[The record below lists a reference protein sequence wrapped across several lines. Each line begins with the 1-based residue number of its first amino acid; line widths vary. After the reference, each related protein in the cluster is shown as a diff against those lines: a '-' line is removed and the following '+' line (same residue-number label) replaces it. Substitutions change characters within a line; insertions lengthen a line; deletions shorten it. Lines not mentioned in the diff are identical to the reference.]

1 MPNTTKL
8 GLPLLTAS
16 QSQKH
21 VTHNEAINKLDI
33 LVQLNVLDR
42 DLTAPPGSPVDGACY
57 IVGSGATGAWATKDL
72 NVAAYQG
79 GAWSFFAP
87 DEGWMAWVV
96 DEDMA
101 VIWTGAAWQTL
112 SAAIGA
118 LDVLSLNN
126 GTVTLLGINGATAD
140 TTNRLSMNALGALF
154 NHAGAGFNMTLNKA
168 ATGDTLS
175 QTWQTGFSTRA
186 ILGLIANNDFAIRT
200 SANGSTFFNA
210 LTFTAGSGRA
220 TFAESLLAGNGSATV
235 PAFTFASDTNTGIY
249 SIGADQLGI
258 SVGGT
263 LRLTVST
270 TAITVASSVTALNA
284 TSTNISA
291 LYLGL
296 GGATADATNRLS
308 INTPAVL
315 LNHAGTS
322 IDMTFNK
329 NAAGNDASLSFKTG
343 FSSRALVGLLGSDD
357 FTIKVSPDGSAF
369 FDAMVVDE
377 ATGTARF
384 PNTKPQ
390 IDEFNTAGTF
400 TWTKPAWANRF
411 VVLLVGGGGGGGGGA
426 SGNNTAVRAGGGG
439 GGAGAV
445 SVWEFSAD
453 EYASTCT
460 VIVGAG
466 GTAGASAT
474 TANGGTGGT
483 GGTSEFRLNG
493 SATANRALTAS
504 GGTGGKGG
512 STTGTGGA
520 GAAVSTYG
528 GNSNAGG
535 NGGTASA
542 GQVGAS
548 TTLAIA
554 PGGGGGG
561 GGKST
566 TPAVSNAGAG
576 GVGYAVGSTGRQA
589 TGGTAGGTGLGG
601 NGGANKTFA
610 KGAGAGGGG
619 GGAHLTNAG
628 GAGGAGGNPGGGG
641 GGGGASLNAVASGAG
656 GVGGVG
662 MAVIISYAI

>member
-1 MPNTTKL
+1 MPNSTKL

-42 DLTAPPGSPVDGACY
+42 DLTAPPGSPADGACY

-72 NVAAYQG
+72 NVAAYQS
-79 GAWSFFAP
+79 GAWKFFAP

-101 VIWTGAAWQTL
+101 VLWTGAAWQTL

-126 GTVTLLGINGATAD
+126 GTITL
-140 TTNRLSMNALGALF
+140 
-154 NHAGAGFNMTLNKA
+154 
-168 ATGDTLS
+168 
-175 QTWQTGFSTRA
+175 
-186 ILGLIANNDFAIRT
+186 
-200 SANGSTFFNA
+200 
-210 LTFTAGSGRA
+210 
-220 TFAESLLAGNGSATV
+220 
-235 PAFTFASDTNTGIY
+235 
-249 SIGADQLGI
+249 
-258 SVGGT
+258 
-263 LRLTVST
+263 
-270 TAITVASSVTALNA
+270 
-284 TSTNISA
+284 
-291 LYLGL
+291 LGL
-296 GGATADATNRLS
+296 GGATADPTNRLS

-315 LNHAGTS
+315 LNNAGAD

-329 NAAGNDASLSFKTG
+329 NAGGDDASLSFKTG
-343 FSSRALVGLLGSDD
+343 FSARALIGLLGSDD
-357 FTIKVSPDGSAF
+357 FTIKVSPNGSTY
-369 FDAMVVDE
+369 FDAMVVDDT
-377 ATGTARF
+377 TGKARF

-390 IDEFNTAGTF
+390 IDEYNTAGTF

-411 VVLLVGGGGGGGGGA
+411 IVMLVGGGGGGGGGA
-426 SGNNTAVRAGGGG
+426 SGDNTAVRAGGGG

-483 GGTSEFRLNG
+483 GGASEFRLNG
-493 SATANRALTAS
+493 SATANRALIAN
-504 GGTGGKGG
+504 GGTGGTGG
-512 STTGTGGA
+512 STTGTGGT
-520 GAAVSTYG
+520 GATTSTYG

-566 TPAVSNAGAG
+566 TPAVTAAGAG
-576 GVGYAVGSTGRQA
+576 GVGYAVGSTGRQS

-656 GVGGVG
+656 GVGGIG